1 MFGCRFGNGRY
12 TYAIQNLGADKVT
25 SFDISSEGV
34 SKCRQINP
42 DAYVFNL
49 MDLVPNPIYDFV
61 LCWGVLNHVEDPR
74 KAFNIVA
81 SQVKN
86 DGKLHIMV
94 YHEKTQKPYE
104 EGRRIWST
112 LSMEEKL
119 KYCQEKVKNFGG
131 TLHGW
136 FDAFNPKYN
145 WSFNEKQIKNWFEK
159 EGFKKIKLVTKYNI
173 NMQGS
178 MAK

>member
-1 MFGCRFGNGRY
+1 MQ
-12 TYAIQNLGADKVT
+12 TV
-25 SFDISSEGV
+25 
-34 SKCRQINP
+34 NP
-42 DAYVFNL
+42 DAYVFDL

-74 KAFNIVA
+74 KAFNLVA

-86 DGKLHIMV
+86 GGKLHIMV

-119 KYCQEKVKNFGG
+119 KYCQER
-131 TLHGW
+131 
-136 FDAFNPKYN
+136 
-145 WSFNEKQIKNWFEK
+145 
-159 EGFKKIKLVTKYNI
+159 
-173 NMQGS
+173 
-178 MAK
+178 

>member
-1 MFGCRFGNGRY
+1 MDVGCGNGRY

-86 DGKLHIMV
+86 SG
-94 YHEKTQKPYE
+94 QAPYN
-104 EGRRIWST
+104 GI
-112 LSMEEKL
+112 
-119 KYCQEKVKNFGG
+119 
-131 TLHGW
+131 
-136 FDAFNPKYN
+136 P
-145 WSFNEKQIKNWFEK
+145 
-159 EGFKKIKLVTKYNI
+159 
-173 NMQGS
+173 
-178 MAK
+178 